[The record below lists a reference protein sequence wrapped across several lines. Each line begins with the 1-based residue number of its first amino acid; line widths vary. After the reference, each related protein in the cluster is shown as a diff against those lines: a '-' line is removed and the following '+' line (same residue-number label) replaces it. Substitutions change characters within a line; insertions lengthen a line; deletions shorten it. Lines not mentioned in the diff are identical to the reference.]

1 SLERQVSALLR
12 KVALKVAKE
21 RGADLIQKKERGAV
35 EDADAPRIDF
45 SNEERLVI
53 DAKDVVEM
61 IGPHKFRDV
70 KSDAP
75 DLIGLTHGLSVSDYG
90 GDILA
95 CEVSVVPGKGK
106 LSVTGLLEKGMEESA
121 KAALSYVRSRAKLL
135 GLESD
140 FYETK
145 DFHVHFPEFIRKDGP
160 SAGVTMAT
168 SFVSALT
175 RIPVR
180 HDVAMT
186 GEITLRGRVMPIGGL
201 KEKLLA
207 AHRNKM
213 KTVLV
218 PKDNEKDLREVP
230 DVVKSALR
238 IVLIG
243 HMDEVLR
250 EALSLEDPDSLFGKA
265 ESEVHVY
272 REVPAEEDDPA
283 VDPLLP
289 PGTSV
294 PASPGERPPA

>member
-1 SLERQVSALLR
+1 
-12 KVALKVAKE
+12 
-21 RGADLIQKKERGAV
+21 
-35 EDADAPRIDF
+35 
-45 SNEERLVI
+45 
-53 DAKDVVEM
+53 
-61 IGPHKFRDV
+61 
-70 KSDAP
+70 
-75 DLIGLTHGLSVSDYG
+75 
-90 GDILA
+90 
-95 CEVSVVPGKGK
+95 VSVVPGKGK
-106 LSVTGLLEKGMEESA
+106 LSVTGVLEKGMEESA

-145 DFHVHFPEFIRKDGP
+145 DFHVHFPEFVRKDGP

-218 PKDNEKDLREVP
+218 PKDNEKDLKEVP
-230 DVVKSALR
+230 EAVKSALR

-250 EALSLEDPDSLFGKA
+250 EALRLDDPDSLFGKA
-265 ESEVHVY
+265 DVEVHVY
-272 REVPAEEDDPA
+272 REVPEMEDDTEEGPT
-283 VDPLLP
+283 LP
-289 PGTSV
+289 PGTSQ
-294 PASPGERPPA
+294 PPIPGERPPA